1 MAVVGSME
9 IAAAGV
15 DETVLF
21 TEGGALGFVLRAVAG
36 VLHLNAI
43 DHPLFDQLPH
53 QRHTLV
59 DRRVSKND
67 DCPGCFGR
75 SQYIP
80 HRAVFRRVEHDAP
93 GVPPEEIVVQAGI
106 DPVTQAQLMQGLHD
120 AALVEHAAVLGVLQR
135 LLGAELR
142 VKRLDL
148 PSALQTAL
156 VAALA
161 HDVAVFPQGFAL
173 RVGPERQQV
182 HPVAALVVVARQL
195 RGRDEPHTILCGM
208 VIAVLD
214 AEEGIVVRNR
224 HGVQPHPCCHKGQ
237 AVDGHRAIRTG

>member
-1 MAVVGSME
+1 
-9 IAAAGV
+9 
-15 DETVLF
+15 
-21 TEGGALGFVLRAVAG
+21 
-36 VLHLNAI
+36 
-43 DHPLFDQLPH
+43 
-53 QRHTLV
+53 
-59 DRRVSKND
+59 
-67 DCPGCFGR
+67 
-75 SQYIP
+75 
-80 HRAVFRRVEHDAP
+80 
-93 GVPPEEIVVQAGI
+93 
-106 DPVTQAQLMQGLHD
+106 MQGLHD

-148 PSALQTAL
+148 PGALQTAL

-161 HDVAVFPQGFAL
+161 HDVAVPAQGSAVFPQGLAL

-195 RGRDEPHTILCGM
+195 RGRDEPHAILCGM
-208 VIAVLD
+208 VVAVLD